1 MTRYSAFHLNLSGV
15 FFVAVLIS
23 CAVPA
28 YCQSTFGDIIGVVKD
43 PGEGLVGAAQVTLT
57 SVEEK
62 DDHSA
67 TTASDGAFHFV
78 NLKPGHYNLL
88 VKATGFA
95 DYKVASLQLDARQTL
110 RLDIPLKLSAST
122 QTVEVNGEAG
132 PVINTENGTIGDSKN
147 FQQITSLPVNY
158 RGATTSPLAMLA
170 TVPGA
175 QQDANGNVSVGGGLP
190 SQVQYSV
197 DGSSTVNIRQNGAL
211 GNMNPSSELISEFKV
226 TQFNN
231 NAEFAQLGDV
241 TISTKSGGDQFH
253 GSFFEYLQ
261 NDAFDAEVWNS
272 GDKPHKAYNTFGGSL
287 GGPLALPKL
296 THGKGKTFF
305 FADFEA
311 NRRRFSTPLFL
322 FVPSNAMRHG
332 DFSALSTPLMD
343 PFTGK
348 PYPGNKIPGGAACT
362 NSQDCINPVA
372 TVLLNNY
379 LPAPNLNVSAANFGS
394 QANYLQQTPT
404 PSDTNGFD
412 VRFDRTLTSKQSMFV
427 RWSWKHLTAQSLTD
441 TALNTVN
448 NFLPP
453 DQDAEHNNNLI
464 VSHNYL
470 IANNLVNEARFGLS
484 YWQFQVKFP
493 IQGAAAVSNLG
504 LTGLDLSDHP
514 NTGAFPLFNFSDD
527 PGNFSPIGRDK
538 DGITKSQTIQFADN
552 LTWIKGRHTMKFGID
567 VRRVRYQDLESFGGA
582 DDFGSFTFDQGIFT
596 GNAFANL
603 LLGLPTKTYVAQSGP
618 DVHAHTTQTGLYGQ
632 DEFRLSDRL
641 TLTYGLRWQALP
653 AFVSDL
659 NNLTAFDVRNGG
671 VIIPVG
677 NQPRAGFL
685 ASINSCNPA
694 DPNNPADPCGAPT
707 AADTALGCVPVLGAA
722 TNMPCA
728 PVEYA
733 NKVGLGPGLRQFYG
747 RNFQP
752 RLGFAYRPFGN
763 SRTVLR
769 GGFGIFTMTN
779 LGQLSFNTT
788 NIDVSVVRTTA
799 NSFTNGQPAY
809 QFPSARTQD
818 VPASIAGTGDFY
830 QNTLTNYRDPQSAQ
844 WNLTVERELAPDIT
858 LRESYLGMS
867 SYRMSQTIDL
877 NQVEP
882 SSASPNPNPKP
893 YSNWG
898 RILSTTN
905 SGHVNYNALQSE
917 LNMRARSGLTFQAS
931 HVWAKSLGNIGGDAP
946 TTFNPEIIYGTPVA
960 NRFNLSANR
969 GNMADTRRNRFLLSA
984 VYDLPVGQNRKF
996 LSHMNRFSDL
1006 AIGGWSI
1013 STVSLWETGPYLTP
1027 VTSSSYDPGNLNI
1040 SYRGALQRPDC
1051 IGNGNV
1057 ATNGSL
1063 FNISA
1068 FIPIPSG
1075 PVGNCGVGIL
1085 LGPGTSTIAAGLAKN
1100 FHLTERLRMRFEAT
1114 FTNLMNHPNFAPP
1127 PTNVTASSFGV
1138 VQSVQTAENSG
1149 NRTGQV
1155 SLRLDF

>member
-1 MTRYSAFHLNLSGV
+1 MFQKFSALLLATLLLGFSATG
-15 FFVAVLIS
+15 
-23 CAVPA
+23 
-28 YCQSTFGDIIGVVKD
+28 QSTFGGIVGVVKD
-43 PGEGLVGAAQVTLT
+43 PTQGAIAGAQLALT
-57 SVEEK
+57 SLDEQTQRTA
-62 DDHSA
+62 A
-67 TTASDGAFHFV
+67 TDENGAFEFI
-78 NLKPGHYNLL
+78 NLKPGRYEL
-88 VKATGFA
+88 VVRATGFA
-95 DYKVASLQLDARQTL
+95 DYKVSSLQLDARQTL

-122 QTVEVNGEAG
+122 QTVEVNGETG

-253 GSFFEYLQ
+253 GSAFEYLQ

-272 GDKPHKAYNTFGGSL
+272 NDKPHKAYNTFGGSL
-287 GGPLALPKL
+287 GGPLLLPKL
-296 THGKGKTFF
+296 SHGKAKTFF
-305 FADFEA
+305 FADIEA

-322 FVPSNAMRHG
+322 FVPSNAMRQG
-332 DFSALSTPLMD
+332 NFNGLKNSDGTPFVLMD

-348 PYPGNKIPGGAACT
+348 PYPNNQVPSGTACA

-372 TVLLNNY
+372 TALLNNY
-379 LPAPNLNVSAANFGS
+379 LPAPNVNVSAANFGS

-412 VRFDRTLTSKQSMFV
+412 LRFDRTLTSKQSMFV

-441 TALNTVN
+441 TALGTVN

-453 DQDAEHNNNLI
+453 DQDSEHNNNLI

-470 IANNLVNEARFGLS
+470 ITNNLVNEARFGLS
-484 YWQFQVKFP
+484 LWQFQVKFP
-493 IQGAAAVSNLG
+493 IQGAAAISNLG

-514 NTGAFPLFNFSDD
+514 ATGAFPIFNFSDD
-527 PGNFSPIGRDK
+527 PGNYSPIGRDK
-538 DGITKSQTIQFADN
+538 DGMTKSQTVQIADN
-552 LTWIKGRHTMKFGID
+552 LSWIKGRHTMKFGVD

-618 DVHAHTTQTGLYGQ
+618 DVHAHTTQTGIYAQ

-677 NQPRAGFL
+677 NQPRPSFL
-685 ASINSCNPA
+685 ATINSCNPA
-694 DPNNPADPCGAPT
+694 DPNNPADPCGTPT
-707 AADTALGCVPVLGAA
+707 GADMALGCVPVLGGAP
-722 TNMPCA
+722 NMPCA

-733 NKVGLGPGLRQFYG
+733 NKLGLGPGLRQFYG
-747 RNFQP
+747 KNFQP

-763 SRTVLR
+763 SRTVVR
-769 GGFGIFTMTN
+769 GGFGMFTMTN

-799 NSFTNGQPAY
+799 NSFANGQPAY
-809 QFPSARTQD
+809 QFPSARPQD
-818 VPASIAGTGDFY
+818 NPAAIAGTGDFY

-844 WNLTVERELAPDIT
+844 WNLTVEREFAPDIT

-867 SYRMSQTIDL
+867 SYRMSQTVDL

-882 SSASPNPNPKP
+882 SATSPNPNPKP
-893 YSNWG
+893 YPNWG
-898 RILSTTN
+898 RVLSTTN

-917 LNMRARSGLTFQAS
+917 LNMRARKGLTFQAS
-931 HVWAKSLGNIGGDAP
+931 HVWAKSLGDVGGDAP

-960 NRFNLSANR
+960 DRFNLAANR
-969 GNMADTRRNRFLLSA
+969 GNMAATRRNRFLLSA

-996 LSHMNRFSDL
+996 LSHMNRISDL
-1006 AIGGWSI
+1006 AIGGWTI

-1027 VTSSSYDPGNLNI
+1027 ITSSSYDPGNLSL
-1040 SYRGALQRPDC
+1040 SYRGAFQRPDC
-1051 IGNGNV
+1051 TGNGNV
-1057 ATNGSL
+1057 ATNGSQ

-1068 FIPIPSG
+1068 FNPIPSG

-1085 LGPGTSTIAAGLAKN
+1085 VGPGTSTIAAGLAKN
-1100 FHLTERLRMRFEAT
+1100 LHLTERFRLRFEAT

-1138 VQSVQTAENSG
+1138 VQSVETAENSG

-1155 SLRLDF
+1155 SLRIDF